1 VIRRQH
7 LSNRRPSMNPQYTV
21 DPPYPT
27 GEGLYGECAAKFK
40 IALSIVTVFTYL
52 EKVINHEETKRTK
65 KEVEVQSVQLFMPF
79 FSSFSSFLRGFI
91 FILPG
96 KSNKPRRDEENE
108 ERGRS
113 SISSTFYAFS
123 SLRSLRFFVV
133 SFS

>member
-1 VIRRQH
+1 
-7 LSNRRPSMNPQYTV
+7 MNPQYTV

-52 EKVINHEETKRTK
+52 EKVINHEETK
-65 KEVEVQSVQLFMPF
+65 
-79 FSSFSSFLRGFI
+79 
-91 FILPG
+91 
-96 KSNKPRRDEENE
+96 ENE